1 MTFTDDCP
9 KGRSQFLSLA
19 PREMVSLDRQ
29 TLEKV
34 LGLIVQCRR
43 AIKNARHCEIFLTS
57 LNHSLCEWSELEL
70 ANEDEITKLQLLLNY
85 WLDVVPDSLEEVEDW
100 LGESTQ
106 AFQTIFAAS
115 QLGGGN
121 G

>member
-1 MTFTDDCP
+1 MPPISGQSPDGDQICIDRKT
-9 KGRSQFLSLA
+9 
-19 PREMVSLDRQ
+19 LDG
-29 TLEKV
+29 V
-34 LGLIVQCRR
+34 LKLIVQCIG

-85 WLDVVPDSLEEVEDW
+85 WLEVVPESLEEVEGS
-100 LGESTQ
+100 LKESTQ
-106 AFQTIFAAS
+106 ILQTIFAAS
-115 QLGGGN
+115 RLGGGN